1 MWFTQQEL
9 KDLTE
14 KNEDGTL
21 KDRVEVVK
29 ERLGL
34 KPNVNIH
41 ITPKG
46 INYTQLR
53 AMILLRSKK
62 YSELTTDQLKTLRNI
77 ILFSLI
83 DESQFHANQWEER
96 IAMISAVCNE
106 KGIDMT
112 NWDN

>member
-1 MWFTQQEL
+1 MS
-9 KDLTE
+9 E

-21 KDRVEVVK
+21 KDRVEIVK

-96 IAMISAVCNE
+96 LRQIEIIADL
-106 KGIDMT
+106 KGISLDDEVSK
-112 NWDN
+112 DNNSNSN